1 MTVTQKKKNPQ
12 DATLRNIRATRAA
25 MQVLTARVRVLEVA
39 VRKLMKRLLPVFAVF
54 ALAGCVS
61 VPPTAGTTPPSVE
74 ATVSVL
80 TVTVTPPLA
89 TVTVTH
95 DDGRLIRGW
104 QTRPDGTIVEEFTA
118 GQVYRVSASAA
129 GYIDSEPQRV
139 TMSAGRMNVSI
150 VLAPSPK
157 VQWCDVWGE
166 DRLRNVRADLGG
178 VRLPFE
184 TNTVR
189 KTNYF
194 FSPSYVTK
202 SPEQRAIIRDE
213 YKGRGYTHFIVGPI
227 YERGYHDWWPGH
239 DFRDDVAGW
248 VAIMEELWQDDLA
261 PWLWVFPDGP
271 YNRTVG
277 YGSDV
282 NPPDFDKARRELLPV
297 FQHPEMQ
304 RVHCNVTLGW
314 EVTDNG
320 WIKTI
325 AKARAG
331 LEFLRDAFP
340 SAYRYWHG
348 AVDNGA
354 PCNYDED
361 GYGCEG
367 DTWRELTRLFHG
379 YFWQTGAPGGWNM
392 ADGRDPA
399 NRQHR
404 LDQFVENLKYEINR
418 FHGNHYRV
426 GGLTGADG
434 KLIDII
440 VGEYSAYFELN
451 DGESEEWARAWGS
464 LAMTFP
470 GVRGY
475 GDGGGAAWPARLKR

>member
-1 MTVTQKKKNPQ
+1 MVTVIAAVVVVGVAVLAWRWVANR
-12 DATLRNIRATRAA
+12 LRMWPHVWLVASL
-25 MQVLTARVRVLEVA
+25 LTAAACMAPVMPPVA
-39 VRKLMKRLLPVFAVF
+39 PENPTPSA
-54 ALAGCVS
+54 S
-61 VPPTAGTTPPSVE
+61 VA
-74 ATVSVL
+74 VL
-80 TVTVTPPLA
+80 TVTVTPVPA
-89 TVTVTH
+89 VVTVAH
-95 DDGRLIRGW
+95 EDGRVIRGW
-104 QTRPDGTIVEEFTA
+104 ATRADGTVIEEFPP
-118 GQVYRVSASAA
+118 GVYRVSASAA
-129 GYIDSEPQRV
+129 GYVDSEPVLV
-139 TMSAGRMNVSI
+139 TASGRTAVAI
-150 VLAPSPK
+150 TLQPVAK

-166 DRLRNVRADLGG
+166 DRLRSVRADLGG
-178 VRLPFE
+178 VRLSFE
-184 TNTVR
+184 TNAAR
-189 KTNYF
+189 RTNYF

-202 SPEQRAIIRDE
+202 TPEQRAIIRAE
-213 YKGRGYTHFIVGPI
+213 YKARGYTHFIVGPI

-239 DFRDDVAGW
+239 DFREDVSGW

-271 YNRTVG
+271 YNLHGG

-304 RVHCNVTLGW
+304 RVHCNVTFGW

-320 WIKTI
+320 WVKTI
-325 AKARAG
+325 AKARHG

-340 SAYRYWHG
+340 TAYRYWHG
-348 AVDNGA
+348 SVDNGA

-367 DTWRELTRLFHG
+367 DAWRTLTPLIHG
-379 YFWQTGAPGGWNM
+379 YFWQTGAAGGWNL
-392 ADGRDPA
+392 AEGRDPA

-404 LDQFVENLKYEINR
+404 IDQFIENLKYEINR

-440 VGEYSAYFELN
+440 AGEYSAYFELN
-451 DGESEEWARAWGS
+451 DGESEEWGRSWGA
-464 LAMTFP
+464 LALTFP
-470 GVRGY
+470 GVRGF
-475 GDGGGAAWPARLKR
+475 GDGGPGGNR